1 MSALFSRPA
10 ADWQSLRAPRALLR
24 ESHSLRPNRDFAQ
37 FSFVRRNKIGNFES
51 FDVTGPLNEAWT
63 AYSRLGR
70 SVVLLGGSPMK
81 FLTKACFGMLLA
93 ASAMS
98 TPAFAQEEASG
109 PVSLSGGISVTS
121 DYRFRGISLSNEK
134 VAVQPTLTVSHD
146 SGFYVG
152 VWGSSLPDS
161 PLYGKFELD
170 LYAGFATEIAPGTT
184 VDLGATYYVY
194 PGNQD
199 FAGPS
204 DYVEI
209 IGKLSHDI
217 GPVSATGM
225 VAYAPDQN
233 SLGSDDNI
241 YLNLG
246 LGYGIPDTP
255 VTLNAALG
263 YTDGSL
269 GALAPGGNYL
279 DWMLGAS
286 FAAGPATFTV
296 QYIDTD
302 IKKSGIKAVDT
313 LFDPTVVFT
322 LGFSF

>member
-1 MSALFSRPA
+1 
-10 ADWQSLRAPRALLR
+10 
-24 ESHSLRPNRDFAQ
+24 
-37 FSFVRRNKIGNFES
+37 
-51 FDVTGPLNEAWT
+51 
-63 AYSRLGR
+63 
-70 SVVLLGGSPMK
+70 MK
-81 FLTKACFGMLLA
+81 FLTKACYGMLLA
-93 ASAMS
+93 ASALS
-98 TPAFAQEEASG
+98 TPAFAQEEEAEASG
-109 PVSLSGGISVTS
+109 PFTLSGGVSVVS

-134 VAVQPTLTVSHD
+134 VEVQPTITLTHE

-152 VWGSSLPDS
+152 AWGSTLPDS

-170 LYAGFATEIAPGTT
+170 LYGGYATEIAPGTT
-184 VDLGATYYVY
+184 VDLGVTLYAY
-194 PGNQD
+194 PDHQQG
-199 FAGPS
+199 AGPAN
-204 DYVEI
+204 YVEI

-217 GPVSATGM
+217 GPVSATGT

-246 LGYGIPDTP
+246 LGYAIPDSP
-255 VTLNAALG
+255 VTLTSSIG

-279 DWMLGAS
+279 DWSLGAS
-286 FAAGPATFTV
+286 FAAGPATLSV

-302 IKKSGIKAVDT
+302 IKKTGIKAVDT

-322 LGFSF
+322 LGVSF